1 MSRSGLRLAV
11 FGAVILAIAVAAMGF
26 LGSAGPDESAGR
38 RTTLEKIRR
47 TGVITLGHREN
58 SIPFS
63 YFDDQ
68 QHVVGY
74 AHDISVAIAR
84 EVERE
89 AGMPK
94 LTVKLVPVTSQ
105 TRIPLLI
112 NNTILGPAIPSS
124 LLASTGRNCSTDFAA
139 TRERVLF

>member
-38 RTTLEKIRR
+38 RTTLEKILR

-68 QHVVGY
+68 QHVVEEGNNR
-74 AHDISVAIAR
+74 AGAEADRVRHREERPGDVAQDR
-84 EVERE
+84 
-89 AGMPK
+89 
-94 LTVKLVPVTSQ
+94 Q
-105 TRIPLLI
+105 
-112 NNTILGPAIPSS
+112 
-124 LLASTGRNCSTDFAA
+124 
-139 TRERVLF
+139 